1 MNKSQ
6 AINTQTENRWV
17 PLKLFCE
24 RTNMKIRTA
33 RFYMSTGKLKIKP
46 KDKKMVVFLS
56 IGTLG
61 TINENSRIAKF
72 FLRIVK

>member
-1 MNKSQ
+1 MNNTQ
-6 AINTQTENRWV
+6 AINTHTENRWV

-46 KDKKMVVFLS
+46 KDKKNGRVF
-56 IGTLG
+56 IDWHAW
-61 TINENSRIAKF
+61 NNK
-72 FLRIVK
+72 